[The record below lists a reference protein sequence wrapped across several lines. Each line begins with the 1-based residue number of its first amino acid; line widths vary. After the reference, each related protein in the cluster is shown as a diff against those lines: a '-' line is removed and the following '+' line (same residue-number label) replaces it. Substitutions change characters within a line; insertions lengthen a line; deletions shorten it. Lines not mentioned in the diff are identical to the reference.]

1 MFHTISTIIK
11 KYPKTI
17 YIALDIPMFI
27 LTFAFIVITGNRM
40 DPESLALFNSGLGIF
55 TVFTTIGNAMQ
66 TVIARRIAAAHK
78 IVGFRDFVLVSLMLT
93 IVTCSPFF
101 LPLHTL
107 PNLKSIQYSG
117 TVPFIVLLSANM
129 AICVCRGILQG
140 TERFYALWFAQA
152 IEHILRLVVL
162 YLYMG
167 EHISLDDAWFTAM
180 IGGIGHLVLGI
191 VLIPP
196 SIYRTFFD
204 RTDTQIGMKK
214 EIFAVIMS
222 NFFLN
227 FLLSC
232 DVIIAG
238 ERLGELG
245 GGYVTA
251 NKFGRLLYFVGSSVV
266 VVILPFL
273 ARAKSTPEI
282 QRKIVWGTFASIPIF
297 GLFSPLISWIS
308 HRSASFVCITFLDH
322 VFQFCS
328 HRNSTVHYMAHSPTI
343 SRTQL
348 DIGLLFYA
356 SFFYIVSHS
365 CARSC
370 HHSNHH
376 NYRMDRNN
384 YFGFFFQPQHI
395 LVRILPSIV
404 FDMFCVQFCCTTIV
418 VFILCK
424 VVLCSGNIQKNI
436 VLK

>member
-1 MFHTISTIIK
+1 MFHTISTIIQ

-66 TVIARRIAAAHK
+66 TVIARRIAASHK

-93 IVTCSPFF
+93 IVTCAPFF

-152 IEHILRLVVL
+152 TEHILRLVVL

-180 IGGIGHLVLGI
+180 MGGIGHLVLGI
-191 VLIPP
+191 LLIPP

-204 RTDTQIGMKK
+204 TTDTQIGMKK

-282 QRKIVWGTFASIPIF
+282 QRKIVWGTMASIPIF
-297 GLFSPLISWIS
+297 ALISPLISWILTPILQFGFPKEVVP
-308 HRSASFVCITFLDH
+308 SFELLSWTMFSNFALTAIQLFITWHIAQQSRALNWILGC
-322 VFQFCS
+322 CS
-328 HRNSTVHYMAHSPTI
+328 M
-343 SRTQL
+343 
-348 DIGLLFYA
+348 LLFAILYLIPA
-356 SFFYIVSHS
+356 QDLAIIQITTITVWIATIILAFS
-365 CARSC
+365 
-370 HHSNHH
+370 SNH
-376 NYRMDRNN
+376 
-384 YFGFFFQPQHI
+384 
-395 LVRILPSIV
+395 S
-404 FDMFCVQFCCTTIV
+404 T
-418 VFILCK
+418 
-424 VVLCSGNIQKNI
+424 S
-436 VLK
+436 